1 MRSTFWWSGILAT
14 LGWLGLGA
22 DTVQAQTYTDSGPAD
37 NAWRGY
43 VPEGNW
49 WGFVPGSGWTTYQPG
64 TPNTVFVP
72 TNPPA
77 GVVPPGVVPPRP
89 NYIVAPRTR
98 RLLNGV
104 RNPVP
109 GPNPYADGIR
119 RPYIEYGSGRMVQ
132 LGKPW
137 LPGAPR

>member
-1 MRSTFWWSGILAT
+1 MQSTFVR
-14 LGWLGLGA
+14 LGLLVALGCLSLGA
-22 DTVQAQTYTDSGPAD
+22 DMARAQTYPESRPSD

-49 WGFVPGSGWTTYQPG
+49 WGYNPTSGWATYQPG

-72 TNPPA
+72 ATP
-77 GVVPPGVVPPRP
+77 GTVVPPGVVPPNP
-89 NYIVAPRTR
+89 TNIAAPRTR

-109 GPNPYADGIR
+109 GPNPYADGRR
-119 RPYIEYGSGRMVQ
+119 RPYIEYGSGRMVM